1 MRSGHNHPILHF
13 SSSSTLLLL
22 SLVLFLVL
30 MSLGTDCSA
39 APITTSSLA
48 CNGSVAE
55 CGRDEEDVEMQMES
69 EISRRILA
77 FQRQIN
83 YIALKRDLAPLSG
96 VKGRPY
102 SKNLPANRPNRG
114 CSRIYD
120 CRHK

>member
-1 MRSGHNHPILHF
+1 M
-13 SSSSTLLLL
+13 L
-22 SLVLFLVL
+22 SLLLFLVL

-69 EISRRILA
+69 EISRRILV
-77 FQRQIN
+77 FQSRPSRIN

-96 VKGRPY
+96 VNGRPY
-102 SKNLPANRPNRG
+102 SKNLPANRLNRG
-114 CSRIYD
+114 YLSD
-120 CRHK
+120 